1 MKLSERLALL
11 RAGYSKDEINAMIED
26 DAKESKE
33 EHKEAPEDNGAGDM
47 MKVMAALANE
57 VKDLKTAIYKENIA
71 KTESKQGGQL
81 KAEDILASLINPPE
95 DDMKGE

>member
-11 RAGYSKDEINAMIED
+11 KAGYSKDEINAMIED

-33 EHKEAPEDNGAGDM
+33 APKEAPEDNGAGDM

-57 VKDLKTAIYKENIA
+57 VKDLKTAMYKKNIA
-71 KTESKQGGQL
+71 ESEGNKGGQL
-81 KAEDILASLINPPE
+81 TAEDILASLINPPE
-95 DDMKGE
+95 DKKGE

>member
-33 EHKEAPEDNGAGDM
+33 APKEAPEDNGAGDM

-57 VKDLKTAIYKENIA
+57 VKDLKTAMYKKNIA
-71 KTESKQGGQL
+71 ESEGNKGGQL
-81 KAEDILASLINPPE
+81 TAEDILASLINPPE
-95 DDMKGE
+95 DKKGE

>member
-26 DAKESKE
+26 DAKESKDAP
-33 EHKEAPEDNGAGDM
+33 KDAPEDNGAGDM
-47 MKVMAALANE
+47 LKVMAALANE
-57 VKDLKTAIYKENIA
+57 VKDLKTAMYKKNIA
-71 KTESKQGGQL
+71 DSESNKGGQL

>member
-1 MKLSERLALL
+1 MKLSERLVLL

-33 EHKEAPEDNGAGDM
+33 TPKDAPEDNGAGDM
-47 MKVMAALANE
+47 LKVMAALANE
-57 VKDLKTAIYKENIA
+57 VKDLKTAMYKKNIA
-71 KTESKQGGQL
+71 DSEGNKGGQL

>member
-11 RAGYSKDEINAMIED
+11 KAGYSKDEINAMIED
-26 DAKESKE
+26 DAKESNEPKE
-33 EHKEAPEDNGAGDM
+33 VPEDNGAGDM

-71 KTESKQGGQL
+71 KTESNKGGQL

-95 DDMKGE
+95 DTKGE